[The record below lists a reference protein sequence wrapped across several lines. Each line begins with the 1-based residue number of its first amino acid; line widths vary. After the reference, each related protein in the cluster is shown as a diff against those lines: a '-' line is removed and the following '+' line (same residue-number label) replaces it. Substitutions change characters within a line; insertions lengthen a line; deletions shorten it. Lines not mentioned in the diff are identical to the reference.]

1 MKKQPAV
8 RESGELRRTRTRK
21 ELKKMAVGY
30 AFIGPVVLG
39 LLIFNLYPVIYS
51 FILSF
56 FKTYNGIGVP
66 SGFGVFNYMK
76 MFNGELEQHF
86 FKSLGITFE
95 YTLITVPLSMVLSFA
110 LAVLLNSNVKGI
122 GIFRACC
129 YLPVVIP
136 VTIMGLLWSDFYN
149 TRFGLANEI
158 LTSLGLPPS
167 QFFDA
172 AASSMPT
179 LIFNSLWG
187 LGGGMVLWLSSLKSV
202 PKELYES
209 ANIDGA
215 NAFVRMFRVTIP
227 MCTPIIFYNL
237 VLNIIS
243 SLQNYANV
251 MTLGIP
257 NGSGVDQCLYFYA
270 YKIYETAFRGREMGY
285 ASALAWVL
293 FVIIA
298 ALTALTF
305 KTSKWV
311 YYEE

>member
-158 LTSLGLPPS
+158 SPRRGCRPPS
-167 QFFDA
+167 FSTRRRA
-172 AASSMPT
+172 P
-179 LIFNSLWG
+179 
-187 LGGGMVLWLSSLKSV
+187 
-202 PKELYES
+202 
-209 ANIDGA
+209 
-215 NAFVRMFRVTIP
+215 
-227 MCTPIIFYNL
+227 
-237 VLNIIS
+237 
-243 SLQNYANV
+243 
-251 MTLGIP
+251 
-257 NGSGVDQCLYFYA
+257 CL
-270 YKIYETAFRGREMGY
+270 
-285 ASALAWVL
+285 L
-293 FVIIA
+293 
-298 ALTALTF
+298 
-305 KTSKWV
+305 
-311 YYEE
+311 

>member
-1 MKKQPAV
+1 
-8 RESGELRRTRTRK
+8 
-21 ELKKMAVGY
+21 
-30 AFIGPVVLG
+30 
-39 LLIFNLYPVIYS
+39 
-51 FILSF
+51 
-56 FKTYNGIGVP
+56 
-66 SGFGVFNYMK
+66 